1 MKIIRP
7 DKPERC
13 SNCLYSEFA
22 RGALFCNNSDS
33 DLYLDNV
40 DCCASCECW
49 MNGYE
54 ERKRK

>member
-1 MKIIRP
+1 MRIIRS
-7 DKPERC
+7 DKSESC

-22 RGALFCNNSDS
+22 RGVLFCNNSDS

-40 DCCASCECW
+40 DYCASCECW
-49 MNGYE
+49 IDANE